1 MEYKLHPIKR
11 EFEIEGFHSI
21 YYFEFDKNFSHP
33 MQRNNFWEMMYVD
46 SGKVNAIADG
56 VGQIVTQGQMV
67 FNRPMEVHSHVS
79 NKVDTNNM
87 LVITFTCNSPAME
100 FFNKKIFTLGQAE
113 KTLLSLFMK
122 EAERALGK
130 IPNEFSNTDP
140 LDFSH
145 APAGSLQLL
154 ECYVTELL
162 LILRRSEG
170 AASVTRFDDSRELG
184 QASILKLMISYLE
197 ENVYGAITLSE
208 ICSNFFMGKSQACK
222 IFSDYTG
229 KGPIEY
235 YIDLKMTEAKK
246 LLREDVSVSKIS
258 DLLGYSSIH
267 NFSRAFKNN
276 VGISPTEYKKR
287 INL

>member
-1 MEYKLHPIKR
+1 MDYKLHPIKR
-11 EFEIEGFHSI
+11 EFKVEGFHSI

-33 MQRNNFWEMMYVD
+33 MQRNDFWEMMYVD
-46 SGKVNAIADG
+46 SGKVYAIADG
-56 VGQIVTQGQMV
+56 IGQIVSQGQLV
-67 FNRPMEVHSHVS
+67 FNRPMEVHAHVS
-79 NKVDTNNM
+79 NKVDPNNM

-100 FFNKKIFTLGQAE
+100 FFNKKIFTLGKTE

-122 EAERALGK
+122 EAEHALGK
-130 IPNEFSNTDP
+130 IPGEFSNADA

-145 APAGSLQLL
+145 APEGSLQLL

-162 LILRRSEG
+162 LILRRSG
-170 AASVTRFDDSRELG
+170 ATPIAARIDDSRELG
-184 QASILKLMISYLE
+184 QTSILELMTNYLK
-197 ENVYGAITLSE
+197 ENVYGIITLSE
-208 ICSNFFMGKSQACK
+208 ICNKFFMGKSQVCK

-235 YIDLKMTEAKK
+235 YTDLKITEAKK
-246 LLREDVSVSKIS
+246 LLREDTSVSDVS
-258 DLLGYSSIH
+258 DMLGYSSIH

-287 INL
+287 INR